1 MRPPSGSTTQ
11 PIGYHAAQHSH
22 ACSPVVQTGARDCN
36 FARQAAAR
44 ASCIRA
50 RVCVSGREEG
60 ARQDPSYFCAE
71 EKYRTARSPKM
82 YGVIPSSYSLQC
94 GQWLHRHPPVLI
106 PNSQD
111 LISVAVNHQ
120 AILTSVNLFATCFRC
135 VLCSMLRCISGT
147 ALSCSFQTDD
157 KC

>member
-1 MRPPSGSTTQ
+1 MRSPSGSTTQ
-11 PIGYHAAQHSH
+11 PIGNTATLAAQSSNLEH
-22 ACSPVVQTGARDCN
+22 AIATLQGRRPRVH
-36 FARQAAAR
+36 R
-44 ASCIRA
+44 AF
-50 RVCVSGREEG
+50 VL
-60 ARQDPSYFCAE
+60 Q
-71 EKYRTARSPKM
+71 YRTARSPKM

-120 AILTSVNLFATCFRC
+120 AILTSVNLFGDKATCFRC
-135 VLCSMLRCISGT
+135 VFCSMRRCISGT